1 MEKNKLIIQ
10 SIIQGKLTPAQAA
23 EHFGVSRRWVYEL
36 MRRHRASGEDGVLPL
51 SRRPHSSPQQTAETV
66 RSRILSLRPELT
78 DKGLDAGA
86 ETSAWHLSV
95 EGLAVPAA
103 STIHRILRSA
113 GLVTDQP
120 HKRPRSSWHR
130 FEATQPNE
138 MWQSDFTHWTLASG
152 ADVEILN
159 FLDDHSRYLISCTA
173 HQRVTGPLVLECFL
187 QAAERYGFP
196 ASTLTDNGMVFTTRL
211 SGGKGGL
218 NAFEKTLRDLGIQQK
233 NGSPSHPQTQGKI
246 ERFHQ
251 TLKHWLTIQDP
262 AKTLVK
268 LNKDL
273 IRFAQVY
280 NTERPHRALNRRT
293 PAQAYE
299 AVPKATPTNSEAGTH
314 HRVRTD
320 KIDAGGKVSLR
331 YQGKLLHLG
340 VGRQHMYEDI
350 TVLVADTAATVI
362 LTSTGEILGEYN
374 LDATKNYQAKKKK
387 SPAKAEDSS

>member
-36 MRRHRASGEDGVLPL
+36 MRRHRVLGEDGVLPL
-51 SRRPHSSPQQTAETV
+51 SRRPHSSPQQTEETV

-86 ETSAWHLSV
+86 ETIAWHLSV

-120 HKRPRSSWHR
+120 HKRPRSSLHR

-246 ERFHQ
+246 
-251 TLKHWLTIQDP
+251 
-262 AKTLVK
+262 
-268 LNKDL
+268 
-273 IRFAQVY
+273 
-280 NTERPHRALNRRT
+280 
-293 PAQAYE
+293 
-299 AVPKATPTNSEAGTH
+299 
-314 HRVRTD
+314 
-320 KIDAGGKVSLR
+320 DAGGKVSLR

-374 LDATKNYQAKKKK
+374 LDATKNYQAKKNKVPSK
-387 SPAKAEDSS
+387 S

>member
-1 MEKNKLIIQ
+1 MEKNKLIIA
-10 SIIQGKLTPAQAA
+10 SIAQGKLTPAQDA
-23 EHFGVSRRWVYEL
+23 EHFGVRRRWVYEL
-36 MRRHRASGEDGVLPL
+36 MRRHRALGEDGVLPL
-51 SRRPHSSPQQTAETV
+51 SKRPHSSPQQTEETV
-66 RSRILSLRPELT
+66 RTRILSLRHELT

-86 ETSAWHLSV
+86 ETIAWHLLV
-95 EGLAVPAA
+95 EDLPVPAA
-103 STIHRILRSA
+103 STIHRILCST
-113 GLVTDQP
+113 GLVTNQP

-130 FEATQPNE
+130 FEAGQPNE
-138 MWQSDFTHWTLASG
+138 MWQSDFTRWSLASG

-173 HQRVTGPLVLECFL
+173 HGTVTGALVPESFLE
-187 QAAERYGFP
+187 AADRYGFP

-211 SGGKGGL
+211 SGGKGEL

-233 NGSPSHPQTQGKI
+233 NGSPNHPQTQGKI

-251 TLKHWLTIQDP
+251 TLKRWLTIDDP
-262 AKTLVK
+262 AETLER
-268 LNKDL
+268 LNQNL

-299 AVPKATPTNSEAGTH
+299 AVPKAIPNCPASGTH

-340 VGRQHMYEDI
+340 VGRHHMYEHV
-350 TVLVADTAATVI
+350 TVLVADTAVTVI
-362 LTSTGEILGEYN
+362 LTNTGEILGEYD
-374 LDATKNYQAKKKK
+374 LDATRDYQAKKKK
-387 SPAKAEDSS
+387 SPAQAEDHS